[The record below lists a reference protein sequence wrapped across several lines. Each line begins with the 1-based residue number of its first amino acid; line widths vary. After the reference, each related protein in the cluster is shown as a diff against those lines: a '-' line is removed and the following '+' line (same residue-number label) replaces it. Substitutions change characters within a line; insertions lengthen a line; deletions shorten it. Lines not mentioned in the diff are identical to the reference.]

1 MLLWNETIVES
12 AYGQQYD
19 DDGEP
24 LSLVR
29 IEEDTD
35 DDYGDTILFR
45 NWKQD
50 VVLWRRIRFFHNI
63 HSIHGHSCR
72 NRLQ

>member
-1 MLLWNETIVES
+1 MGS

-24 LSLVR
+24 ASPLVR

-45 NWKQD
+45 N
-50 VVLWRRIRFFHNI
+50 
-63 HSIHGHSCR
+63 
-72 NRLQ
+72 